1 MRQASETALKLA
13 SLSVYNSILQQSV
26 PNALYKLLWAACT
39 NAKEFVI
46 AWGNFVQVLAK
57 ESALDTSAQAMTQAI
72 LYHQNPFSL
81 KAAEGTDMLPLGLTE
96 AAKRD
101 LSILTEAAA
110 LTPQDVLDSCAF
122 REELKCLNLPH
133 WNTGACNEYLCG
145 TPDAVV
151 AKLTKFYREHGCG
164 IFAKYRAF
172 IWRNHTIIPVEYPDK
187 TQMSDLKEYEEPR
200 QLLTIWRQGYR
211 KIFNH

>member
-151 AKLTKFYREHGCG
+151 AKFTKF
-164 IFAKYRAF
+164 
-172 IWRNHTIIPVEYPDK
+172 
-187 TQMSDLKEYEEPR
+187 
-200 QLLTIWRQGYR
+200 
-211 KIFNH
+211 

>member
-1 MRQASETALKLA
+1 M
-13 SLSVYNSILQQSV
+13 YNSILQQSV

-96 AAKRD
+96 AAKKRFIYFNRGC
-101 LSILTEAAA
+101 SAYSAR
-110 LTPQDVLDSCAF
+110 CF
-122 REELKCLNLPH
+122 RF
-133 WNTGACNEYLCG
+133 LCISRG
-145 TPDAVV
+145 IEVFESSS
-151 AKLTKFYREHGCG
+151 LEHRGM
-164 IFAKYRAF
+164 
-172 IWRNHTIIPVEYPDK
+172 
-187 TQMSDLKEYEEPR
+187 Q
-200 QLLTIWRQGYR
+200 
-211 KIFNH
+211 

>member
-72 LYHQNPFSL
+72 YIIKIRF
-81 KAAEGTDMLPLGLTE
+81 
-96 AAKRD
+96 
-101 LSILTEAAA
+101 LSRLQKVRI
-110 LTPQDVLDSCAF
+110 CF
-122 REELKCLNLPH
+122 
-133 WNTGACNEYLCG
+133 
-145 TPDAVV
+145 
-151 AKLTKFYREHGCG
+151 
-164 IFAKYRAF
+164 
-172 IWRNHTIIPVEYPDK
+172 
-187 TQMSDLKEYEEPR
+187 
-200 QLLTIWRQGYR
+200 LLV
-211 KIFNH
+211 